1 MTTTQWCKYGFDV
14 TLASWQIF
22 FYSQDPCW

>member
-1 MTTTQWCKYGFDV
+1 MTRASS

-22 FYSQDPCW
+22 